1 MYLRNADGISIR
13 VKAVLARA
21 FEQKEAGEGQLL
33 AAPTSEEVRRK
44 CLVYLAGQGDTTKAN
59 RMRVVL
65 SQYLDG
71 ASIDAIVKDTGYGQ
85 GTVSA
90 YLNEIQNGA
99 GVQLIRTPAKKRGLE
114 RLQAARPNRLR
125 RASIRDFHSF
135 RVTWITLALAAGVP
149 LELVQRV
156 TGHRTVEVVMKHYF
170 RPGREDFRAAIA
182 RTASH
187 AVTVPGASSAK
198 RC

>member
-1 MYLRNADGISIR
+1 MLQEEFERAKAAGRHRHIASPKRPRCICGNADGISIR

-21 FEQKEAGEGQLL
+21 FEQKEVGEGQLL

-44 CLVYLAGQGDTTKAN
+44 CLVYMAGQGDTTKAN

-90 YLNEIQNGA
+90 YLNEIQKGA
-99 GVQLIRTPAKKRGLE
+99 GVRVDPDAGQETGIR
-114 RLQAARPNRLR
+114 AAAGRAAERLR

-149 LELVQRV
+149 LGTRP
-156 TGHRTVEVVMKHYF
+156 TRHRAPDPS
-170 RPGREDFRAAIA
+170 R
-182 RTASH
+182 S
-187 AVTVPGASSAK
+187 
-198 RC
+198 